1 MAPERRPPDDPR
13 MWLNRAKSNLARARA
28 DIRLSGVYL
37 EDLCFDAQQAVEKA
51 LKTVLVFHG
60 IDFPKTHDIAEL
72 LTLLNQSG
80 QRVPEEFW
88 KADEL
93 THYAVE
99 TRYPSE
105 EEPVT
110 EEEYRE
116 AVALA
121 EKVVRWADE
130 SLSTSRE

>member
-1 MAPERRPPDDPR
+1 MLHDAGSVGTAQA
-13 MWLNRAKSNLARARA
+13 WLRRAKSNLAIAKQPKPQES
-28 DIRLSGVYL
+28 LW

-51 LKTVLVFHG
+51 LKAVLVFRG
-60 IDFPKTHDIAEL
+60 IDFPKTHDIAEILSL
-72 LTLLNQSG
+72 LSQSG